1 MNKEFLNR
9 VLEQLVNE
17 TILDYKKER
26 ISPSFFPPTP
36 YSSLSFSF
44 SLPFPLSTPSFPT
57 THPLFFTVAPSPVS
71 FSRHCKNVYA
81 LNEQEIKYVWEEYKN
96 TIKDKMNKELV

>member
-1 MNKEFLNR
+1 MNKEFLNK

-26 ISPSFFPPTP
+26 ISPSFFPPNP
-36 YSSLSFSF
+36 FSLSIPFTGATVTI
-44 SLPFPLSTPSFPT
+44 LPPSVCLVPPSFPT

-81 LNEQEIKYVWEEYKN
+81 LNEQEIKYVWKRKREKARQ
-96 TIKDKMNKELV
+96 